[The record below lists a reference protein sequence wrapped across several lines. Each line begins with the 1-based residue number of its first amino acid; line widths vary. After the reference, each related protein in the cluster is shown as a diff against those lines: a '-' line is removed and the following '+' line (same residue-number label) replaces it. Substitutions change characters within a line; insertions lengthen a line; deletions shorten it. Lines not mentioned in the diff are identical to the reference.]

1 MTESEHFY
9 RRCWLTLKSANMK
22 NARLRKQ
29 MDEIEVG
36 IEGITITVTPSP
48 KKKSE
53 ETNGSDKTDN
63 PEEPVAR
70 L

>member
-9 RRCWLTLKSANMK
+9 RRCWLTLKGANIK

-29 MDEIEVG
+29 MDEIEVKV
-36 IEGITITVTPSP
+36 EGITITPSP
-48 KKKSE
+48 NKKSE
-53 ETNGSDKTDN
+53 ETNGPNEPDN
-63 PEEPVAR
+63 PEKPVAR

>member
-1 MTESEHFY
+1 MIESEHFY
-9 RRCWLTLKSANMK
+9 RRCWLTLKGVNLK

-29 MDEIEVG
+29 MDEIEVKV
-36 IEGITITVTPSP
+36 EGITVTPSP

-53 ETNGSDKTDN
+53 ETNGPNKPDN
-63 PEEPVAR
+63 LKDPVER

>member
-1 MTESEHFY
+1 MIESEQFY
-9 RRCWLTLKSANMK
+9 RRCWLTLKGANIK

-29 MDEIEVG
+29 MDEIEVKV
-36 IEGITITVTPSP
+36 EGITVTVTPSP

-53 ETNGSDKTDN
+53 ETNGPNKTDK
-63 PEEPVAR
+63 PEETVAR